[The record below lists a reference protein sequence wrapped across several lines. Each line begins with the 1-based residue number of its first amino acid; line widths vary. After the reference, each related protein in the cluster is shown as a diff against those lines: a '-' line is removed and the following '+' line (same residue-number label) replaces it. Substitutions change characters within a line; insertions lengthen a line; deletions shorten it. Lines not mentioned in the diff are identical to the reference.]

1 VTLRLLTYNI
11 RHGGAGRSEAI
22 SRVISS
28 CAPDVV
34 LLQEATLPHIVED
47 IAGRT
52 GMGEWRAYRRQSLA
66 FLSHEPMAGATS
78 YRPRFSRHAF
88 IEIVLPRE
96 RARFFGVHLSALHAA
111 WTERRRVFEL
121 RSLLRSVER
130 HQHGFHVL
138 AGDFNTLAPTENLDV
153 SRLPARLRPFVWL
166 SGGRIRWRTIQT
178 VLDAGYVDARRG
190 LNCSRRARKKCR
202 RWVPQDRTSDRESH
216 GRAAGGGGREPPIDR
231 RVICALSQNDL
242 SSALVFGDRR
252 VDLAGTFW
260 SGCRF
265 DLPEIRREAAP
276 VGAADHGRYECGP
289 ARGFEFRFGFV
300 LPRHQD
306 FDHERLVRGAT
317 PGLKRR

>member
-178 VLDAGYVDARRG
+178 VLDAGYADAYRTKHPDQPGMTMPTRDPHVRLDYVFVPRRFADRV
-190 LNCSRRARKKCR
+190 LSCDVVNHAEAREA
-202 RWVPQDRTSDRESH
+202 SDH
-216 GRAAGGGGREPPIDR
+216 FPVA
-231 RVICALSQNDL
+231 
-242 SSALVFGDRR
+242 
-252 VDLAGTFW
+252 VDLY
-260 SGCRF
+260 
-265 DLPEIRREAAP
+265 
-276 VGAADHGRYECGP
+276 VH
-289 ARGFEFRFGFV
+289 
-300 LPRHQD
+300 
-306 FDHERLVRGAT
+306 
-317 PGLKRR
+317 